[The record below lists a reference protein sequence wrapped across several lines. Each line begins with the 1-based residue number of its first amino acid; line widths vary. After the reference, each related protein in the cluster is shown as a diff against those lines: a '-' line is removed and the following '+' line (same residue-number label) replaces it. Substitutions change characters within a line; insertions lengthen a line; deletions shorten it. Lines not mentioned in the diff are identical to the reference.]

1 MYMTSVAGSPCAKTV
16 SFPPNLETFLPR
28 PVESRKNFTSN
39 TGVLECA
46 FLEERE
52 TGAETRRV
60 AEDAMRHNTTQLK
73 FADCPILYSMCRF
86 AVPLFSVERQ
96 QAPYNSWYYSGF
108 LAVAQY
114 FPQRLVDFHS
124 AAIVVDESLLPES
137 VHKQID
143 SRARGPD
150 HLRQHFVTEA
160 GNLRTFSAVLVQVRQ
175 PQQHPR
181 QPFFRRGSQQVRHV
195 IPVLLDAGQQVR
207 HQGI

>member
-1 MYMTSVAGSPCAKTV
+1 MRFLRGARNRGGDTSGCGRRHASQYHATQVCRLS
-16 SFPPNLETFLPR
+16 
-28 PVESRKNFTSN
+28 NFVQYVQICT
-39 TGVLECA
+39 
-46 FLEERE
+46 
-52 TGAETRRV
+52 
-60 AEDAMRHNTTQLK
+60 
-73 FADCPILYSMCRF
+73 
-86 AVPLFSVERQ
+86 VPLFSVERQ

-160 GNLRTFSAVLVQVRQ
+160 GNLRTFSAVLV
-175 PQQHPR
+175 
-181 QPFFRRGSQQVRHV
+181 
-195 IPVLLDAGQQVR
+195 
-207 HQGI
+207 